1 MTRGRPR
8 KEDPETALNAA
19 MMLFWQK
26 GFKRTTLSDLEQATG
41 LVKPSLYH
49 AFGNKMEIFAKAL
62 EHYVETVG
70 RPISRETLRDDI
82 PVDQGIRNFLT
93 TVADRTYDNS
103 TPEGCMT
110 VNTIVESSDSAP
122 ELKKLSRKFSQ
133 ERFNYFRH
141 YLERVEANGLLPD
154 GFDVDSLTSFLE
166 AQFISISVLY
176 KSGIDRENVQRS
188 IDTAIKSLKN

>member
-8 KEDPETALNAA
+8 KEDPETALTAA

-26 GFKRTTLSDLEQATG
+26 GFKRTTLSDLENATG

-62 EHYVETVG
+62 EHYVNTVG
-70 RPISRETLRDDI
+70 RPISIETLRDDI
-82 PVDQGIRNFLT
+82 PVDEGIKNFLT
-93 TVADRTYDNS
+93 TVADRTYDTS

-122 ELKKLSRKFSQ
+122 ELKKLSRKFSE
-133 ERFNYFRH
+133 ERFNYFRG
-141 YLERVEANGLLPD
+141 YIERLKSNELLPETLE
-154 GFDVDSLTSFLE
+154 VDDLASFLE

-188 IDTAIKSLKN
+188 IDTAIKSLKF